1 MEPVVDGTFVTVCW
15 GSALNTGGLD
25 DLHYNVYVHQV
36 GMDGA
41 MYNKVNDNPI
51 TGSGEL
57 CHEISGLNSMSSYA
71 VVVTSANGATGDPP
85 TLDQQLSSVQGQF
98 VAYFVDT
105 GEPGVCVCGVCGCV
119 GGMCGVWWVCVVTD
133 RIAPTI

>member
-1 MEPVVDGTFVTVCW
+1 MGPVVDGTVVTVCW

-25 DLHYNVYVHQV
+25 DLHYNVYIRQV
-36 GMDGA
+36 GMDVA

-57 CHEISGLNSMSSYA
+57 CHDISGLNLSSSYA

-85 TLDQQLSSVQGQF
+85 MLDQQLSSVQGQF

-105 GEPGVCVCGVCGCV
+105 GEPGV
-119 GGMCGVWWVCVVTD
+119 WVCEGYSN
-133 RIAPTI
+133 